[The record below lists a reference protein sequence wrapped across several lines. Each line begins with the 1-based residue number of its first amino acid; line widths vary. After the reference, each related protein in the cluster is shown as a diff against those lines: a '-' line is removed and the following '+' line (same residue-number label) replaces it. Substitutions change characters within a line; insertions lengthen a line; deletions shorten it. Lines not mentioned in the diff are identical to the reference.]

1 LHGGAPLAWLAQGM
15 TTFGVAFIVW
25 QVWRSGARYAL
36 KAATL
41 SVAALLA
48 TPYAFAYDLA
58 AIAVPV
64 AFVAKDQIDH
74 GLLRGEQT
82 ILLALFSASLF
93 LFALAG
99 SAPGGALILLA
110 LLWLILRRAL
120 VVQHAAVAFG

>member
-1 LHGGAPLAWLAQGM
+1 
-15 TTFGVAFIVW
+15 VIVW
-25 QVWRSGARYAL
+25 QVWCSGARYAL

-64 AFVAKDQIDH
+64 AYLAKDQINY
-74 GLLRGEQT
+74 GLLRGEQAT
-82 ILLALFSASLF
+82 LLVLFATSLFSF
-93 LFALAG
+93 VMAG
-99 SAPGGALILLA
+99 RAPGGALILLA

-120 VVQHAAVAFG
+120 VGRPAAIAFG